1 MLPNPVSTAGE
12 AITLGEMAE
21 KEGWDTAT
29 AVTSRT
35 HTRRVRT
42 MFEQCTDLDVVV
54 VPTDHVNATEIPY
67 LLSREILGYLKFWLT
82 NPC

>member
-1 MLPNPVSTAGE
+1 
-12 AITLGEMAE
+12 
-21 KEGWDTAT
+21 
-29 AVTSRT
+29 
-35 HTRRVRT
+35 
-42 MFEQCTDLDVVV
+42 MFEQCTDLDVV